1 MLMRRTTLS
10 LIVLGFALFAPACEV
25 SAYGP
30 DTPLVCVG
38 DGSACAPDAD
48 CCSGACSGDGF
59 CGVPSRVIPVA
70 CLTDDAPCSNDA
82 ECCSYLCAPDGA
94 CGLPASGCHVD
105 NEACNT
111 DADCC
116 SGLCA
121 ADGFCGIPS

>member
-1 MLMRRTTLS
+1 
-10 LIVLGFALFAPACEV
+10 
-25 SAYGP
+25 
-30 DTPLVCVG
+30 
-38 DGSACAPDAD
+38 
-48 CCSGACSGDGF
+48 
-59 CGVPSRVIPVA
+59 VIPVA